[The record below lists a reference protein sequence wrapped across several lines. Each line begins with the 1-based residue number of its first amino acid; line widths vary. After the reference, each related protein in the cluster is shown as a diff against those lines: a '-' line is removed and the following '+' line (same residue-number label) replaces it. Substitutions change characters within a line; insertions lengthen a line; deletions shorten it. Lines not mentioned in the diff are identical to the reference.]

1 MKIEAQNSDK
11 PHKPQLNIL
20 AVIRSKIKNMDYATK
35 FDYFF
40 LRPCGVIF
48 LILLI
53 LKMTSIITVSWWIA
67 FIPITI
73 PIILILKE
81 LGMFNC

>member
-1 MKIEAQNSDK
+1 MKTLIEKLKA
-11 PHKPQLNIL
+11 LRIY
-20 AVIRSKIKNMDYATK
+20 AVISSKIKNMDYATK

-53 LKMTSIITVSWWIA
+53 LKFASIITVSWWIV
-67 FIPITI
+67 FLPIII
-73 PIILILKE
+73 PIILLLKE
-81 LGMFNC
+81 LGMFNS